1 MTGDKFKRQGKHKRG
16 ERGSIEEEENR
27 KRLNMASE
35 DNAELL
41 ELPDEDTNAVQEP
54 SNLELKEMLVD
65 IKIELTNIA
74 RENNKFAK
82 EIVELRNL
90 LQEQKTE
97 LDSLK
102 TSIKKAENQNIVLED
117 ELFAAR
123 NKMNEQEEEI
133 AELYQLQDN
142 LEQYTRKQSLE
153 ICGIP
158 AGAHASTE
166 EAVLKIASALNVTM
180 SAEDI
185 NISHKIKSKGAGTI
199 LVKFQSHKA
208 KSRLYKARTKL
219 KNLRLTDI
227 FTNMST
233 ATRVAA
239 GTGRVFINEN
249 LTSYRKVLLRKAND
263 KRKDGLIISAW
274 STDGKI
280 FVKTSPEGA
289 PVRIYAKEDLENL

>member
-1 MTGDKFKRQGKHKRG
+1 MTGGKFKRQGKHKSG
-16 ERGSIEEEENR
+16 EQGSIEEEENR

-35 DNAELL
+35 DNAEFL
-41 ELPDEDTNAVQEP
+41 ELPDEETKAVHEP

-82 EIVELRNL
+82 EIVEFRNL
-90 LQEQKTE
+90 IQEQKTE
-97 LDSLK
+97 LDNLK

-117 ELFAAR
+117 EIFAAR
-123 NKMNEQEEEI
+123 NKINEQEEEI

-142 LEQYTRKQSLE
+142 LEQYTRKQSVE

-158 AGAHASTE
+158 AGAYASTE
-166 EAVLKIASALNVTM
+166 EAVFKIASALNVTM

-208 KSRLYKARTKL
+208 KSRLYKARVKL

-249 LTSYRKVLLRKAND
+249 LTSYRKDLLRKAND

-280 FVKTSPEGA
+280 FVKTSPDGV

>member
-123 NKMNEQEEEI
+123 NKINEQEEEI

-153 ICGIP
+153 ICGICFNRR
-158 AGAHASTE
+158 S
-166 EAVLKIASALNVTM
+166 
-180 SAEDI
+180 
-185 NISHKIKSKGAGTI
+185 GT
-199 LVKFQSHKA
+199 
-208 KSRLYKARTKL
+208 
-219 KNLRLTDI
+219 
-227 FTNMST
+227 
-233 ATRVAA
+233 
-239 GTGRVFINEN
+239 
-249 LTSYRKVLLRKAND
+249 
-263 KRKDGLIISAW
+263 
-274 STDGKI
+274 
-280 FVKTSPEGA
+280 
-289 PVRIYAKEDLENL
+289 